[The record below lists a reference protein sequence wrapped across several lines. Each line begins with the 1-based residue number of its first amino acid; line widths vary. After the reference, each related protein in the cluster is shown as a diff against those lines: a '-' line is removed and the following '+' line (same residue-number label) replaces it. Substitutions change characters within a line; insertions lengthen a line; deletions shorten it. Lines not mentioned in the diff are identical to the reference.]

1 MHQVWVVSSTV
12 LFGVYRSVYLD
23 RVAEVLSAITL
34 RAACSIATAERL
46 SQHPFVLRQPC

>member
-23 RVAEVLSAITL
+23 RVAEVLTAHL
-34 RAACSIATAERL
+34 LPAAHSTDTIER
-46 SQHPFVLRQPC
+46 